1 MVTRRQA
8 EKSREAIKVGKT
20 IERLEKIANG
30 DVTATAQQIK
40 ANEILLKTALPAL
53 SSTEITEHKAKFDPK
68 EAIKELAMLIKDN
81 PELARE
87 MNGVLNPPKP
97 RLVVENA

>member
-1 MVTRRQA
+1 MASLVKAVIPADTVIVSYLR
-8 EKSREAIKVGKT
+8 V
-20 IERLEKIANG
+20 
-30 DVTATAQQIK
+30 DVYIFVQ
-40 ANEILLKTALPAL
+40 ILLKTALPAL